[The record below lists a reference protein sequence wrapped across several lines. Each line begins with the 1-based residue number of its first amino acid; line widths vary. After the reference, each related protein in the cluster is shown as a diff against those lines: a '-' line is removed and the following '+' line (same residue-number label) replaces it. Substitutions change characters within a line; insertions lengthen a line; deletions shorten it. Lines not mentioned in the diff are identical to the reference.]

1 MRMRRR
7 KVCIIVRSW
16 SPTSVTKLPIGVKE
30 YCSQRWTAMF
40 SEKRIIRPKGM
51 NILRCWNFLLI
62 SPQLSCPLSLI
73 LMDTWTVLLLPI
85 LLIVVGDVLGTL
97 FGALLGVVLPLGRL
111 IPVSI
116 KDGFVLDSKSG
127 TMIGMSVLSLVLL
140 VLGIRSFI
148 AARRGSEA
156 G

>member
-1 MRMRRR
+1 MIR
-7 KVCIIVRSW
+7 VVNLIGLLLLGLGLLAYFGFADAAERSW
-16 SPTSVTKLPIGVKE
+16 TALIPAFAGV
-30 YCSQRWTAMF
+30 
-40 SEKRIIRPKGM
+40 P
-51 NILRCWNFLLI
+51 LLI
-62 SPQLSCPLSLI
+62 CGWI
-73 LMDTWTVLLLPI
+73 GRRDHARKHAMHAAMVI
-85 LLIVVGDVLGTL
+85 
-97 FGALLGVVLPLGRL
+97 ALLGVVLPLGRL